1 MRLISTALTFTPE
14 EGDPGGISKI
24 SKMCMRMT
32 EIWEGKWKGEK
43 PSTVETLPLRYSL
56 DNLMKQVTLPQVRHI
71 YAVMGIDDR
80 TLGPAL
86 IDIERQGPH
95 MVVIGQPFSGKTTTL
110 RTMMLSVAAN
120 YSPDEIMMVLID
132 FSRKL
137 WKASQTSLA
146 NIPHVVQTIDDI
158 EQLDDF
164 LENMKV
170 ECAEFDTKPK
180 RRKIMII
187 IDDYD
192 AFTEEASRKKM
203 SFFENLSMLIRK
215 YQTAGVFLIVAGSLG
230 IMSSSDDLR
239 KVYAAPN
246 FGIALRSADAVNR
259 LNGKFPRSLAEA
271 ELPMGRAFT
280 VRSGITAMLQIATP
294 YANDEDV
301 EGSLDLWVNRIKE
314 RYPQKNVTWLSGGKV
329 KKSSDQSG
337 PAGAPAA
344 PAGPDLSKY
353 NIPDLKKL
361 LMGAGLPESVTNLF
375 SNSDIVENARAM
387 GLLDAKPEAKPEE
400 KPEDKADAKG
410 KKKKAG

>member
-1 MRLISTALTFTPE
+1 
-14 EGDPGGISKI
+14 
-24 SKMCMRMT
+24 
-32 EIWEGKWKGEK
+32 
-43 PSTVETLPLRYSL
+43 
-56 DNLMKQVTLPQVRHI
+56 
-71 YAVMGIDDR
+71 
-80 TLGPAL
+80 
-86 IDIERQGPH
+86 

-137 WKASQTSLA
+137 WKAGQTSLA

-158 EQLDDF
+158 EQLDEF

-192 AFTEEASRKKM
+192 AFTEEAGRKKM

-259 LNGKFPRSLAEA
+259 LNGKFPRSMAEA

-280 VRSGITAMLQIATP
+280 VRSGITNMLQIATP

-301 EGSLDLWVNRIKE
+301 EGSLDLWVKRILE
-314 RYPQKNVTWLSGGKV
+314 RYPQKNVAWLSGGKV
-329 KKSSDQSG
+329 KKASDQPGAAGG
-337 PAGAPAA
+337 PAV
-344 PAGPDLSKY
+344 PAGPDLSRY
-353 NIPDLKKL
+353 NIPELKKR
-361 LMGAGLPESVTNLF
+361 LMEAGLPESVTNLF
-375 SNSDIVENARAM
+375 SDSDIIENARAM
-387 GLLDAKPEAKPEE
+387 GLLDVKPEGKSEANPQE
-400 KPEDKADAKG
+400 KPKAKAGAKG
-410 KKKKAG
+410 KKKGG